1 MYIGPRSLIVSGG
14 DEELGRSGLL
24 SAGRSGV
31 QVVTPF
37 RVAGSDTEILV
48 NRGWV
53 PTKMMAPSTRQ
64 QGQIEGEHDIVGVV
78 RRTETRSQFMP
89 ANSSTTNNMFLY
101 RLDLFRTLA
110 GWRGAAGTAPVF
122 LDLAEGS
129 APAGAPA
136 AGQTRVTLRNEHVSY
151 IATWYCL
158 SAFTAVMWWRR
169 FVSLPRIRSE
179 ALRSVR

>member
-1 MYIGPRSLIVSGG
+1 MHVPRAKRRGVSLETIAISRLSELAALEYRPVRVRGSYDHSREMYIGPRSLIVSGG

-101 RLDLFRTLA
+101 R
-110 GWRGAAGTAPVF
+110 
-122 LDLAEGS
+122 
-129 APAGAPA
+129 
-136 AGQTRVTLRNEHVSY
+136 
-151 IATWYCL
+151 
-158 SAFTAVMWWRR
+158 
-169 FVSLPRIRSE
+169 
-179 ALRSVR
+179 